1 MAGRKERI
9 ISALNARRRQVR
21 RAAKERRVAMDRARR
36 SFDEAEP
43 SATGA
48 GDSKERGGR

>member
-21 RAAKERRVAMDRARR
+21 RAAKERREAMDRARR
-36 SFDEAEP
+36 RVDEAESGVP
-43 SATGA
+43 EAA
-48 GDSKERGGR
+48 GSKENGGR